1 MKKVVFIVVVF
12 VLVIASFTMVA
23 RTLVIDEV
31 DCTSQY
37 GPCSEE
43 VGNLLD
49 GLKGIK
55 YINFGNSL
63 DKVLSTS
70 AYIEGYTA
78 NYKPLNRME
87 VDVIERKTSN
97 ALKIKGEDI
106 FMLVDPSGKI
116 TEFVEETNLPYVVID
131 DKKGSVGDIVTNSK
145 QNALSIVSSM
155 YYVYGVGSGEV
166 VDGSLM
172 TTLDSGIKAIF
183 PLDGDTDILMSSLGL
198 IISNLQVE
206 DKEFRID
213 EVGVIKEI
221 DLRYKNPVVR

>member
-1 MKKVVFIVVVF
+1 MKNVVFKF
-12 VLVIASFTMVA
+12 AVLTLISASFVMVA
-23 RTLVIDEV
+23 KTLVIEEV

-43 VGNLLD
+43 VANILNDLE
-49 GLKGIK
+49 GIK
-55 YINFGNSL
+55 YVNFGKSI
-63 DKVLSTS
+63 DRVLGES
-70 AYIEGYTA
+70 AFVEAYTV

-87 VDVIERKTSN
+87 VDVIERKASN
-97 ALKIKGEDI
+97 ALRIKDEDI
-106 FMLVDPSGKI
+106 YMLVDPSGKI

-131 DKKGSVGDIVTNSK
+131 ERKGSVGDIVSTDK

-155 YYVYGVGSGEV
+155 YYVYGVRSGEI
-166 VDGSLM
+166 VDSSLT
-172 TTLDSGIKAIF
+172 TTLDNGIKALF
-183 PLDGDTDILMSSLGL
+183 PLDSDTDILMSSLGL

-213 EVGVIKEI
+213 EVGVVKEI